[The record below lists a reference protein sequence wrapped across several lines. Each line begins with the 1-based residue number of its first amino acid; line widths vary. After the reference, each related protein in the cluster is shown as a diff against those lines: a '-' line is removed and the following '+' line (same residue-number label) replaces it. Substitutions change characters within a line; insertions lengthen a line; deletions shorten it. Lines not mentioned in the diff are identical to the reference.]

1 VEYPAKIMQIISE
14 DTICVGFLANK
25 GFAEVTEDD
34 FEWALEKRIY
44 DYQYVDE
51 TADEASAYVWVETE
65 VNRVENSKIKDMRI
79 YITVTCHK
87 EFMKLNCKTFKGMIG
102 NRRDNLSRYID
113 KLFNGKS
120 IMGIGA
126 LRLKNVRSVAPAT
139 GFTGRELCYEIRD
152 FNIVE
157 EIE

>member
-1 VEYPAKIMQIISE
+1 MFLPRVRLFLCGKLLKRTD
-14 DTICVGFLANK
+14 DT
-25 GFAEVTEDD
+25 
-34 FEWALEKRIY
+34 
-44 DYQYVDE
+44 
-51 TADEASAYVWVETE
+51 EAGVARLDHV
-65 VNRVENSKIKDMRI
+65 I
-79 YITVTCHK
+79 YITVACHK

-126 LRLKNVRSVAPAT
+126 LRLKSVRSVAPAT